1 MNAMMYLKTIYL
13 FFLIILSAYFRFV
26 NLGENPGVYND
37 EGTLLNISMNL
48 LQGKSE
54 YLGIEGSFL
63 VAGRMPLFPWLLSLI
78 FQFAEP
84 SLFVLRAFTAVSGVL
99 SVILLYLFLQNI
111 TDKGGSILA
120 LLSPLVLAIH
130 PKIVLFNRIGFG
142 YNLLI
147 PLTII
152 IFWFL
157 WLLFKT
163 KQTRWLIFAS
173 ITGVVGILIEAA
185 YLAFVVFLLLVI
197 AIFNWKKLYIVILIT
212 CIPLSFYFLASFMV
226 FGESF
231 LFDWQFIFERGTA
244 QSIFNQMAQIL
255 LNLIN
260 FPLDDITFL
269 VGVFGIIG
277 LQNRKLSILTFLGVF
292 IPLIFISRTFL
303 TIRHS
308 YYYFLP
314 YTPLLAIGIGNFI
327 LQITSWALHFS
338 QEVGNLFQAQKLSPL
353 VQKMAKVLL
362 FDMILFFAIIVPS
375 FIVIYDLHNQVQDKL
390 STPFDHLFINLDELN
405 AISHSV
411 HQNLNKDDV
420 VIASPAIA
428 WAISGNT
435 TDYQIAIAVN
445 DSPTIHFPR
454 GIPVERMLFDTKISN
469 ARYVIWDSIL
479 ESWTDAQI
487 PGVENWRSIIFTTW
501 KPVIRT
507 ENLIVFE
514 NPTRK

>member
-1 MNAMMYLKTIYL
+1 MYLKTVYL

-63 VAGRMPLFPWLLSLI
+63 VAGRMPFFPWLLSLI

-84 SLFVLRAFTAVSGVL
+84 SLLVLRAFTAASGVL

-173 ITGVVGILIEAA
+173 ITGVVGILIEAS

-197 AIFNWKKLYIVILIT
+197 ATFNWKKLHLVILIT
-212 CIPLSFYFLASFMV
+212 FIPVSIYFLASFMV
-226 FGESF
+226 FRDSF

-244 QSIFNQMAQIL
+244 QSIIYQMAHII
-255 LNLIN
+255 LNLIY
-260 FPLDDITFL
+260 FPLTDITFL
-269 VGVFGIIG
+269 IGVLGIIG

-292 IPLIFISRTFL
+292 VPLIFISRTFL

-327 LQITSWALHFS
+327 LQIAKWALHFS
-338 QEVGNLFQAQKLSPL
+338 QEVVLLFQAYKISPM
-353 VQKMAKVLL
+353 VQRVAKVLL
-362 FDMILFFAIIVPS
+362 FDLILLFTILAPS
-375 FIVIYDLHNQVQDKL
+375 CILIYDLHLQVQNKL
-390 STPFDHLFINLDELN
+390 ITPFDHLFINVEELN
-405 AISHSV
+405 VISHSI

-428 WAISGNT
+428 WAISGNS

-454 GIPVERMLFDTKISN
+454 GIAVERMRFDTKISN

-479 ESWTDAQI
+479 ESWTDMQI
-487 PGVENWRSIIFTTW
+487 PGVENWRSVIFNTW

-514 NPTRK
+514 NPTQK